1 MTREKT
7 VSRRILD
14 ERAQREERK
23 RGKDGVCA
31 SGEEIGEREREREN
45 GRRDGGAEGER

>member
-23 RGKDGVCA
+23 RGKVGVCA
-31 SGEEIGEREREREN
+31 SGEEIGERERER
-45 GRRDGGAEGER
+45 GRMDGGAEGER